1 MPPSPFISI
10 LMAPKWLSQWRRK
23 NISHDVQFREAGS
36 LSDGRLCSAPRK
48 QFADCT
54 SDVLCSVLIAPFLLL
69 CPLQGLWL
77 LFRSDSLQASPQIH
91 PHGILL
97 FQFSPYL
104 SPLPS
109 SLLTLICLSWDTECP
124 DLNFLLELAHWGEGN
139 QEISYVTGSPAA
151 GNEELFLTKFSVAK
165 SSPSPMIFL

>member
-97 FQFSPYL
+97 F
-104 SPLPS
+104 
-109 SLLTLICLSWDTECP
+109 
-124 DLNFLLELAHWGEGN
+124 
-139 QEISYVTGSPAA
+139 SPAYWRYQYA
-151 GNEELFLTKFSVAK
+151 VYQYRHSELNWYMHIMYIYISDLQEGWAQHWWSTDGTFGVIYLWS
-165 SSPSPMIFL
+165 